1 LSNLRIITIS
11 EGAAGMRSQIEG
23 LANLIGIPYNNF
35 NINIKPFFKNLP
47 VQLIPARDFA
57 YTNLK
62 EIKIKEKTILIS
74 CGKKSVKASIF
85 LKKKYKNLLF
95 NIHIQDP
102 KTQHNLFDLIICPE
116 HDNLNKSNS
125 ISTLLALH
133 NINFNK
139 LPKLEDTINFIIGG
153 SNKYFGFNE
162 KTQKKILDEITYLS
176 KSYKINVIP
185 SRRTP
190 SGLLK
195 KLEVIKSDSIILFSN
210 LFNPKGYG
218 DLLSEAKLHI
228 VTWDSI
234 SMISEAIFSESSTFV
249 YPFENRSCPARYQ
262 NFYNSIIVKNLAKFY
277 SRDLKTFNV
286 SLNTYNKELKT
297 KILNKIESNLW
308 FRSDAS

>member
-1 LSNLRIITIS
+1 
-11 EGAAGMRSQIEG
+11 MRSQIEG
-23 LANLIGIPYNNF
+23 LANLIGSPYNNF
-35 NINIKPFFKNLP
+35 NIIIKSFFKNLP

-85 LKKKYKNLLF
+85 LKKKYKSLVF

-102 KTQHNLFDLIICPE
+102 KTQYNLFDLIICPE

-133 NINFNK
+133 NINYNK
-139 LPKLEDTINFIIGG
+139 LAKSEDTINFIIGG

-210 LFNPKGYG
+210 LFNPKRYG

-249 YPFENRSCPARYQ
+249 FLTLLLRHHPLNLKVHGKDQIHNYQ
-262 NFYNSIIVKNLAKFY
+262 LQ
-277 SRDLKTFNV
+277 
-286 SLNTYNKELKT
+286 
-297 KILNKIESNLW
+297 
-308 FRSDAS
+308 

>member
-1 LSNLRIITIS
+1 
-11 EGAAGMRSQIEG
+11 MRSQVEG
-23 LANLIGIPYNNF
+23 LANLIGSQYNNF
-35 NINIKPFFKNLP
+35 NINIRPFFKNLP

-85 LKKKYKNLLF
+85 LKKKYKSLVF

-125 ISTLLALH
+125 ISTSLALH
-133 NINFNK
+133 NIKFTK
-139 LPKLEDTINFIIGG
+139 FAKLEDTINFIIGG
-153 SNKYFGFNE
+153 SNKYFSFNKE
-162 KTQKKILDEITYLS
+162 TQKKIIEEITYLS

-190 SGLLK
+190 SVLLK
-195 KLEVIKSDSIILFSN
+195 KLEEIKSDSIIPFKD

-218 DLLSEAKLHI
+218 DLLSQAKIHI

-249 YPFENRSCPARYQ
+249 YYFEDSNCPSRYQ
-262 NFYNSIIVKNLAKFY
+262 KFYKSIIDKNLARFY
-277 SRDLKTFNV
+277 SRNLTTFNV
-286 SLNTYNKELKT
+286 SLNNYNKELKT
-297 KILNKIESNLW
+297 KILNKIESHLW

>member
-1 LSNLRIITIS
+1 
-11 EGAAGMRSQIEG
+11 MRSQIEG
-23 LANLIGIPYNNF
+23 LANLIGNPYNNF
-35 NINIKPFFKNLP
+35 NINIKSFFKNLP

-85 LKKKYKNLLF
+85 LKKKYKSLVF

-133 NINFNK
+133 NINYNK
-139 LPKLEDTINFIIGG
+139 LAKSEDTINFIIGG
-153 SNKYFGFNE
+153 SNKYFSFNKE
-162 KTQKKILDEITYLS
+162 TQKKILDEITYLS
-176 KSYKINVIP
+176 KNYKINVIP

-190 SGLLK
+190 SDLLK
-195 KLEVIKSDSIILFSN
+195 KLDVIKSDSIILFSN
-210 LFNPKGYG
+210 LFNPKRYG

-249 YPFENRSCPARYQ
+249 YSFENRSCPARYQ
-262 NFYNSIIVKNLAKFY
+262 NFYNSIIDKNLAKFY
-277 SRDLKTFNV
+277 SRDLNTFNV

-297 KILNKIESNLW
+297 KILNKIESHLW

>member
-1 LSNLRIITIS
+1 
-11 EGAAGMRSQIEG
+11 MRSQIEG
-23 LANLIGIPYNNF
+23 LANLIGSSYKNF

-47 VQLIPARDFA
+47 VQLIPAQDFT

-62 EIKIKEKTILIS
+62 EIKIEEKTIIIS

-85 LKKKYKNLLF
+85 LKKKYKNLIF

-139 LPKLEDTINFIIGG
+139 LAKSEDKINFIIGG
-153 SNKYFGFNE
+153 SNKYFAFNE
-162 KTQKKILDEITYLS
+162 ETQKIILEEIIYLS

-190 SGLLK
+190 LGLLK
-195 KLEVIKSDSIILFSN
+195 KLEGIKSDNIIPFNN

-218 DLLSEAKLHI
+218 DLLSEAKFHI

-249 YPFENRSCPARYQ
+249 YSYENRNCPTRYQ
-262 NFYNSIIVKNLAKFY
+262 NFYKSIIDKNLAKFY
-277 SRDLKTFNV
+277 SRNLTTFNV

-297 KILNKIESNLW
+297 KILNKIESHLW
-308 FRSDAS
+308 FKTDAS

>member
-1 LSNLRIITIS
+1 MSNLRIITIS

-23 LANLIGIPYNNF
+23 LANLIGIPYINF
-35 NINIKPFFKNLP
+35 NIDIRPFFKNLP
-47 VQLIPARDFA
+47 VQLIPAIDFA

-85 LKKKYKNLLF
+85 LKKKYKSLVF

-133 NINFNK
+133 NINYNK
-139 LPKLEDTINFIIGG
+139 LTKTEDTINFIIGG

-162 KTQKKILDEITYLS
+162 KTQNKILDEIKYLS

-190 SGLLK
+190 SDLLK
-195 KLEVIKSDSIILFSN
+195 KLEVIKSDSIILFNN

-249 YPFENRSCPARYQ
+249 YSFENKSCPARYQ
-262 NFYNSIIVKNLAKFY
+262 NFFNSIINKNLAKFY
-277 SRDLKTFNV
+277 SRDLNTFNV

-297 KILNKIESNLW
+297 KILNKIESHLW

>member
-1 LSNLRIITIS
+1 
-11 EGAAGMRSQIEG
+11 MRSQIEG
-23 LANLIGIPYNNF
+23 LANLIGSPYNNF
-35 NINIKPFFKNLP
+35 NIDIRPFFKNLP
-47 VQLIPARDFA
+47 IQLIPARDFV
-57 YTNLK
+57 YKNLK

-85 LKKKYKNLLF
+85 LKKKYKSLVF

-133 NINFNK
+133 NINYNK
-139 LPKLEDTINFIIGG
+139 LTKSEDTINFIIGG

-190 SGLLK
+190 LGLLK

-249 YPFENRSCPARYQ
+249 YSFENRSCPARYQ
-262 NFYNSIIVKNLAKFY
+262 NFYNSIIDKNLAKFY
-277 SRDLKTFNV
+277 SRDLNTFNV

-297 KILNKIESNLW
+297 KILNKIESHLW

>member
-1 LSNLRIITIS
+1 
-11 EGAAGMRSQIEG
+11 MRSQIEG
-23 LANLIGIPYNNF
+23 LANLIGIPYYNF
-35 NINIKPFFKNLP
+35 NIDIKPFFKNLP
-47 VQLIPARDFA
+47 VQLIPARDFT

-139 LPKLEDTINFIIGG
+139 LPKSEDTINFIIGG

-162 KTQKKILDEITYLS
+162 ETQKKILNEIIYLS
-176 KSYKINVIP
+176 KNYKINVIP

-190 SGLLK
+190 LGLLK
-195 KLEVIKSDSIILFSN
+195 KLEGIKSDSIIPFDN

-218 DLLSEAKLHI
+218 DLLSKAKFHI

-249 YPFENRSCPARYQ
+249 YDFENRDCPTRYQ
-262 NFYNSIIVKNLAKFY
+262 NFYKSIIDKNLAKFY
-277 SRDLKTFNV
+277 SRNLTTFNV
-286 SLNTYNKELKT
+286 SLHAYNKELKT
-297 KILNKIESNLW
+297 KILNKIESHLW
-308 FRSDAS
+308 FKTDAS

>member
-1 LSNLRIITIS
+1 MSNLRIITIS

-23 LANLIGIPYNNF
+23 LANLIGIPYKNF
-35 NINIKPFFKNLP
+35 NIDIKPFFKNLP

-102 KTQHNLFDLIICPE
+102 KTQYNLFDLIICPE

-139 LPKLEDTINFIIGG
+139 LARSEDKINFIIGG
-153 SNKYFGFNE
+153 SNKYFAFNKE
-162 KTQKKILDEITYLS
+162 TQTKILEEIIFLS

-190 SGLLK
+190 LGLLK
-195 KLEVIKSDSIILFSN
+195 KLEGIKSDNIIPFNN
-210 LFNPKGYG
+210 LFNPKRYG
-218 DLLSEAKLHI
+218 DLLSEAKFHI

-234 SMISEAIFSESSTFV
+234 SMISEAIFSESSTFIFS
-249 YPFENRSCPARYQ
+249 FESRNCPTRYQ
-262 NFYNSIIVKNLAKFY
+262 NFYKSIIDKNLAKFY
-277 SRDLKTFNV
+277 SHNLTTFNV
-286 SLNTYNKELKT
+286 SLSTYNKELKT

-308 FRSDAS
+308 FTSNAS